1 MVKLLKS
8 TWEKKTVPLSCRI
21 INGRDNNELWYEIS
35 AKTKKKILK
44 WELLFFNFKFLIEIK
59 TMAKSLAF
67 LHLAKFYML
76 YLTFHPIFS
85 HRSLS
90 RTSSHVPFL
99 SCFRSALTSLVIF
112 DSSSRTHC
120 FNTVKRARMILS
132 ASTLPMVCLT

>member
-1 MVKLLKS
+1 
-8 TWEKKTVPLSCRI
+8 
-21 INGRDNNELWYEIS
+21 
-35 AKTKKKILK
+35 
-44 WELLFFNFKFLIEIK
+44 
-59 TMAKSLAF
+59 
-67 LHLAKFYML
+67 ML

-90 RTSSHVPFL
+90 RSSSHVPFL

-132 ASTLPMVCLT
+132 ASTLPMVCLTQKTIAQIYNNSVYGCNFNKTYRSAIETYCNIYRHMTICIHVIFHDVIYSLSKAYHCIAHFNDKKKKYDRI